1 MAVTQVTAMP
11 DCSAFCIMIRRVI
24 ACGEVNPGNGR
35 SRSESESEM
44 GESVSRNRPEAV

>member
-1 MAVTQVTAMP
+1 MAMTQVVAMP

-24 ACGEVNPGNGR
+24 PCGKVNLGDER

-44 GESVSRNRPEAV
+44 GV